1 MKDPIIFDNGIPS
14 KLSAEQIAELV
25 QKEQLIQ
32 SLPASLREQLVDCD
46 SVDRLINSL
55 SRIRNKV
62 YLATNNPNILNKEWA
77 ARFSFETNDYN
88 VQNAASMPK
97 LVRFRDNKEK
107 YGMLRFVKRQREVEM
122 RGVFQLLVDYTTSY
136 RIEEYY
142 QAYMVQLHVVK
153 KNKEKSYRLLD
164 VGANNCM
171 LVGTNPT
178 EFYSAMVGYQH
189 EKRLNP
195 YETIER
201 VNSMPETRDKIS
213 RVVEDRSIQ
222 YEDIQKAILPL
233 ILSVW

>member
-1 MKDPIIFDNGIPS
+1 MKDAIIFDNGIPS

-107 YGMLRFVKRQREVEM
+107 YGMLGFVKRQRVAEM
-122 RGVFQLLVDYTTSY
+122 RNFYSTSY
-136 RIEEYY
+136 RKEEYY

-171 LVGTNPT
+171 LVRTNPT
-178 EFYSAMVGYQH
+178 EFYSAMVGYRH
-189 EKRLNP
+189 NP
-195 YETIER
+195 KLDPCATIER

-222 YEDIQKAILPL
+222 YEDIHKAILPL